1 MIEWRSIFEV
11 NNCEKNNSYE
21 QMNDFKS
28 VTLIIDNRGKNKE
41 REENKESEYF
51 SLFEYVVF
59 VKKKSYFVDN

>member
-1 MIEWRSIFEV
+1 
-11 NNCEKNNSYE
+11 
-21 QMNDFKS
+21 MNDFKS

-59 VKKKSYFVDN
+59 VKKKKLFCG